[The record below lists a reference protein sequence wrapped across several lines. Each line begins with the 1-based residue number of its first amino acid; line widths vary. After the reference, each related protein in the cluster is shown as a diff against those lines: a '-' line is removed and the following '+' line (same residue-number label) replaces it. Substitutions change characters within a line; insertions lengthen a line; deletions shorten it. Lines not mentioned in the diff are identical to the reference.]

1 MKLEGKYLGILGFGR
16 TGRALKGLADRLG
29 IKTFVS
35 DLKEGDERENTH
47 RILMCD
53 VVSPSPGIPPHNRI
67 LSRVERS
74 EIPIIPEIEI
84 GWKFLR
90 GKP

>member
-35 DLKEGDERENTH
+35 DLKEGTRG
-47 RILMCD
+47 RIPTGSD
-53 VVSPSPGIPPHNRI
+53 RKSVV
-67 LSRVERS
+67 
-74 EIPIIPEIEI
+74 
-84 GWKFLR
+84 
-90 GKP
+90 